1 MAQPML
7 RCSGY
12 QGALLASPNKGQQVH
27 RAVVT
32 ISPLLPCSLSDGLF
46 QESSELA
53 QRAKLILILW
63 MSRRWRKAQACLRER
78 AVKEKYN
85 ARSEPAFLCSGC
97 RFLPCS
103 HVSTVGVCLDWR
115 IRSYLYNLFWSLL
128 EQCLAWDDERFSWM
142 EKVWG
147 TESIIKATK
156 ESRKVTNDDKLKNN

>member
-12 QGALLASPNKGQQVH
+12 QGALLASPNKVQQVD

-63 MSRRWRKAQACLRER
+63 MSRR
-78 AVKEKYN
+78 
-85 ARSEPAFLCSGC
+85 
-97 RFLPCS
+97 
-103 HVSTVGVCLDWR
+103 
-115 IRSYLYNLFWSLL
+115 
-128 EQCLAWDDERFSWM
+128 
-142 EKVWG
+142 
-147 TESIIKATK
+147 
-156 ESRKVTNDDKLKNN
+156 